1 VQPAEIQKQDM
12 ECSKVLKLDMEL
24 PWAELV
30 EILEQDME
38 LPHGEE
44 EEEEEVV
51 VVVEIRE
58 VQAFNLNLAMEL

>member
-1 VQPAEIQKQDM
+1 M

-38 LPHGEE
+38 LPYGEE
-44 EEEEEVV
+44 EEEEVM
-51 VVVEIRE
+51 VVEIRE

>member
-1 VQPAEIQKQDM
+1 M

-38 LPHGEE
+38 LPYGEEEE

-51 VVVEIRE
+51 MVEIRE
-58 VQAFNLNLAMEL
+58 VQTFSLNLAMEL

>member
-38 LPHGEE
+38 LPYGEE
-44 EEEEEVV
+44 EEEEEV

-58 VQAFNLNLAMEL
+58 VQAFNLKLAMEL

>member
-1 VQPAEIQKQDM
+1 M

-38 LPHGEE
+38 LPYGEE
-44 EEEEEVV
+44 EEEVVV

>member
-1 VQPAEIQKQDM
+1 MQPTEIQKQDM

-38 LPHGEE
+38 LPYGEE
-44 EEEEEVV
+44 EEEE

>member
-38 LPHGEE
+38 LPYGEE
-44 EEEEEVV
+44 EEEEVM
-51 VVVEIRE
+51 VVEIRE

>member
-1 VQPAEIQKQDM
+1 M

-24 PWAELV
+24 PY
-30 EILEQDME
+30 
-38 LPHGEE
+38 G

-51 VVVEIRE
+51 VAVVEIRE

>member
-1 VQPAEIQKQDM
+1 M

-24 PWAELV
+24 LWGEVV

-38 LPHGEE
+38 LPYGEE
-44 EEEEEVV
+44 EEEEV

-58 VQAFNLNLAMEL
+58 VQASNLNLAMEL